1 MGQVT
6 HEQANLL
13 LHLYELRRE
22 ARMRQAR
29 FWFIS
34 QFEAAT
40 PAESAQ
46 KYPFGS
52 EENASF
58 RMMVTYWEMAAGFV
72 NRGLIDDEMFF
83 ENSMEGWIVWEK
95 VKDLV
100 PIQRE
105 TSKNPVYL
113 LQLENFAERFEA
125 WRDRIAPG
133 AIEVFRQGRANA
145 RRASAKSTN

>member
-13 LHLYELRRE
+13 LRLYELRRE

-29 FWFIS
+29 SWFIA

-40 PAESAQ
+40 PEESVQ
-46 KYPFGS
+46 KYPFGG
-52 EENASF
+52 EENASL
-58 RMMVTYWEMAAGFV
+58 RMVVTYWEMAAGLV

-83 ENSMEGWIVWEK
+83 ENSMEAWIVWEK
-95 VKDLV
+95 VKALV
-100 PIQRE
+100 PIQR
-105 TSKNPVYL
+105 TASKNPVYL
-113 LQLENFAERFEA
+113 LQLESFAKRFEA
-125 WRDRIAPG
+125 WRERVAPG
-133 AIEVFRQGRANA
+133 AIEAFRQSRINA